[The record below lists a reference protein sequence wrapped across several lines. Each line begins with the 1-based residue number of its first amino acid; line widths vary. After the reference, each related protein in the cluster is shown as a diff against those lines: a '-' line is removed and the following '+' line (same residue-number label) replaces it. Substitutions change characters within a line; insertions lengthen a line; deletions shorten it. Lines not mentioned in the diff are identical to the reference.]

1 MPGPSIGALGRREY
15 SAANDALHTATN
27 GSTEQTILITDII
40 SEGPIAGLVEG
51 GTSVFLNNDPIQTS
65 DQAAYSAPEGVTCSL
80 NNSSS
85 SVTVDTKGN
94 SFNVSASENGK
105 KYLCIY
111 NAYSLTITSGQVTPI
126 NDNGAGYFSIPLG
139 GSAPIT
145 RTAGDSLDDA
155 WNHPSADLSYYNS
168 SWKIT
173 NNTVLG
179 RITLNSGRELE
190 GVLTAVH
197 EGDQTAKFI
206 YRNRA
211 GSYLIW
217 TEADMNGSTTH
228 TLILDIFLEIASIS
242 GTTITLS
249 NNSPIT
255 KSDAK
260 FSITS
265 ALQDTTAQ
273 GPHAS
278 ANQQQLEAKYP
289 GSGYNFAPGN
299 LDQPALPTIE
309 GTGTSTVAIP
319 APAGPLEEDAAKV
332 FTASGAQASLID
344 EVKIIIN
351 YASGLYG
358 IDEDDAGKLSAGAGY
373 QIELSVDRGTGDE
386 WQILEGN
393 STFDNKTCFGHG
405 GRYLTPTSF
414 EFRIN
419 LETFQPFNGF
429 KMRITRLTK
438 HEYDDGS
445 PVGIPKWPGLNMSGD
460 RKHKIVGA
468 AAFSAILGIIKE
480 KLNFPYTAYAN
491 VRFSSKSFQNLPTR
505 TYECQGLRV
514 LVPSNYI
521 TREENNGTLATYK
534 RNVSTGAVETTNQL
548 WDGNF
553 RSDKVYTDNPAW
565 VFYDILV
572 NNRYGLGQYIKSTD
586 IDKYALYKI
595 SKHCDELVPDGKGGT
610 EPRFRANIYLTKATD
625 AYKVL
630 KDIATIFRGMLYW
643 SDSQFLAVIDDKREP
658 VYTFSQSNVIDGKFN
673 YETTGDKTRANQIIV
688 SWNNP
693 EADYKLQPI
702 IVEDRENQIKTGIV
716 KSEKAV
722 AFGCTSEGQAIRYG
736 RWKLWTA
743 INQTNLVTFET
754 SINAAFLGPGD
765 IINIQDEADFT
776 IPFSGRVYSCTS
788 SHITLDRHITT
799 GSGGD
804 AFPSG
809 FTYTI
814 SVIIPKRSIVLNQ
827 DSATVNVSGGT
838 ANLTR
843 GQEVTT
849 ANTISGSTTT
859 LTTLLNADEDVT
871 KKNVESALDSSGN
884 ILKLQYLSS
893 TVVEERTLTVAS
905 LSTSDGRDTIPISSA
920 FSETPANGAVWAIK
934 KVSSTTSAVDAAS
947 YKQYKI
953 LVISESGKS
962 GYGIIA
968 VEYFES
974 KFDAVDGEFTTAVTD
989 IVYPAEGTGE
999 VPAPKNLRILRD
1011 PLYQKEGEELIVAW
1025 DEPDAESTTSADS
1038 NYEHTAEYLVSHS
1051 FGIETGYNTEF
1062 TTNRNKR
1069 WVRFN
1074 NVRDGRHWVG
1084 VQTVSKKGRYSGK
1097 TIAEIDISDIYK
1109 GEPRRW
1115 GIWKGGYASCQVMVI
1130 NDGSEKGT
1138 FKFVND
1144 SFVAAPF
1151 NNISAA
1157 KRNTSADADSYS
1169 ISCTEL
1175 ANNSWPST
1183 AGDNDIY
1190 DWGYV
1195 MMDFSKLDASSP
1207 NANALKLV
1215 LYKQDTDNNIAYW
1228 YDAKKYMADNNSIW
1242 TSLGN
1247 CNVVQGS
1254 RKITASSSIF
1264 GDLKI
1269 PEVVKIGTFYA
1280 KVAYV
1285 ESDTVLYVDRP
1296 WTAASANNQAAH
1308 VQELDIDY
1316 TNDFLVGVVSYYAGY
1331 TWPDGSTGKYN
1342 RGGGEGIVSF
1352 LTIEEELASIG
1363 RAVVVESNVDFL
1375 NYQADNSQTTSYS
1388 NIQLT
1393 LTAVNFQNPA
1403 FNVTGAGFSQVNT
1416 SADANNS
1423 YTTPGSGSTLTK
1435 TIHSNN
1441 SDITYSAT
1449 PLLFDIKVREALDP
1463 DNTNKQINSTFSIGK
1478 LREGQQGKSSSI
1490 LYLYAAQDVLPED
1503 STTIKDPNDNTSFP
1517 TLRAQLETEGS
1528 EKGGTLV
1535 SNYNISSG
1543 QVIDSSN
1550 NGLGW
1555 YTTPQTPSGN
1565 QKQWVIAASG
1575 NGTGTTDDILR
1586 TEWTVPTQFSGSDGL
1601 AGLSVALISLYKATS
1616 SDASPSSSMPGAC
1629 TWAFDSSTFTS
1640 GPANSWSL
1648 NSPNL
1653 TESNPYIWKTTAVA
1667 KATTLSSGTTASIAA
1682 NDWSTPAKV
1691 HERVAGPA
1699 GTAAKKE
1706 FVGTMYY
1713 TSAVQESGAGNA
1725 DWSVPAKPTG
1735 SITFRFSDKK
1745 FSESGS
1751 TYADTVDSWS
1761 FATPSFAPYNGA
1773 IELRWYALT
1782 VTAESDSAGGDLATT
1797 GNGNL
1802 VFGNPTAVHTFDGV
1816 VAFTDLSSN
1825 KRGTTIIH
1833 GDNIS
1838 TGIIRGTSFDT
1849 NSPTGLQINLD
1860 ASGSA
1865 KAIEAKTS
1873 GTHKFYVQADGTA
1886 FFAGTLSAS
1895 NISGEMTLGQ
1905 NSGDKITVGANDNIV
1920 IDGNAKLITIQED
1933 NGTDRVRLGKLS

>member
-1 MPGPSIGALGRREY
+1 MPSPSIGALSRREY
-15 SAANDALHTATN
+15 SPANDSLHTATS

-51 GTSVFLNNDPIQTS
+51 GVSVFLNNDPLQTN

-80 NNSSS
+80 NSGSS

-94 SFNVSASENGK
+94 SFNVSTSENGK

-111 NAYSLTITSGQVTPI
+111 DAYSLTVTSGQVTPI

-145 RTAGDSLDDA
+145 RTAGASLDDA

-168 SWKIT
+168 SWKVA
-173 NNTVLG
+173 NNTVMG
-179 RITLNSGRELE
+179 RLKLNSGRQLD

-206 YRNRA
+206 YRNRT

-217 TEADMNGSTTH
+217 TDADMNGSTTH
-228 TLILDIFLEIASIS
+228 TLDLDIFLEIASIS

-249 NNSPIT
+249 TNSPTT

-265 ALQDTTAQ
+265 ALQDTTTQA
-273 GPHAS
+273 PNSSAS
-278 ANQQQLEAKYP
+278 NQQLEAKYP

-319 APAGPLEEDAAKV
+319 APAGPLEEDVAKV

-358 IDEDDAGKLSAGAGY
+358 VDEDDASKLSAGAGY
-373 QIELSVDRGTGDE
+373 QIELSVDRGTGE
-386 WQILEGN
+386 EYQILEGN
-393 STFDNKTCFGHG
+393 STFQNKTCFGHG

-438 HEYDDGS
+438 HEYDDGN
-445 PVGIPKWPGLNMSGD
+445 PIGIPKWPGLNMSGD
-460 RKHKIVGA
+460 SKHKIVGG

-505 TYECQGLRV
+505 TYECQGLKV
-514 LVPSNYI
+514 LVPSNYV

-553 RSDKVYTDNPAW
+553 RSDKIYTDNPAW

-572 NNRYGLGQYIKSTD
+572 NNRYGLGQYVKSTD

-630 KDIATIFRGMLYW
+630 KDIATIFRAMLYW

-814 SVIIPKRSIVLNQ
+814 SVIIPKRSVVLNQ

-871 KKNVESALDSSGN
+871 KKNIESALDSSGN

-905 LSTSDGRDTIPISSA
+905 LSTSDGRDIIPISSA
-920 FSETPANGAVWAIK
+920 FSETPANSAIWAIK
-934 KVSSTTSAVDAAS
+934 KVSSTTSALDAAS

-974 KFDAVDGEFTTAVTD
+974 KFDAVDGEFTTAVPD
-989 IVYPAEGTGE
+989 IVYPDEGSGE

-1038 NYEHTAEYLVSHS
+1038 NYEHTAEYVVSHS

-1062 TTNRNKR
+1062 RTNRVKR

-1097 TIAEIDISDIYK
+1097 AIAEIDVSDIYK
-1109 GEPRRW
+1109 GEPRRY
-1115 GIWKGGYASCQVMVI
+1115 GMWKGGYSTCQPMVI
-1130 NDGSEKGT
+1130 NSGSEKGI
-1138 FKFVND
+1138 FKFVNS

-1151 NNISAA
+1151 NNITNA

-1190 DWGYV
+1190 DWGYI
-1195 MMDFSKLDASSP
+1195 MIDFSKLDASSP

-1215 LYKQDTDNNIAYW
+1215 LYKQDTTYNIAYW
-1228 YDAKKYMADNNSIW
+1228 YDAKKYMADNSSIW

-1264 GDLKI
+1264 GNLKV
-1269 PEVVKIGTFYA
+1269 PEIVYIGTFYA

-1285 ESDTVLYVDRP
+1285 ESETVLYVDRP
-1296 WTAASANNQAAH
+1296 WTAASANNQAAF

-1316 TNDFLVGVVSYYAGY
+1316 RNDFLVGVVSYHAGG
-1331 TWPDGSTGKYN
+1331 TDDDGNAGRYG
-1342 RGGGEGIVSF
+1342 RGGGVGITSF

-1363 RAVVVESNVDFL
+1363 RAIVVQCNVDFL

-1416 SADANNS
+1416 SADGTNS
-1423 YTTPGSGSTLTK
+1423 YTTSGSGATLTK
-1435 TIHSNN
+1435 TIHSNS
-1441 SDITYSAT
+1441 SDIAYSTT

-1478 LREGQQGKSSSI
+1478 LREGQQGSSAAVV
-1490 LYLYAAQDVLPED
+1490 YLYTVQDVKPAA
-1503 STTIKDPNDNTSFP
+1503 TTAIKDPNEDSNFP
-1517 TLRAQLETEGS
+1517 TVTAKLSGTGGGS
-1528 EKGGTLV
+1528 LVLDGTAIHANGGVL
-1535 SNYNISSG
+1535 ISG
-1543 QVIDSSN
+1543 QAS
-1550 NGLGW
+1550 GW
-1555 YTTPQTPSGN
+1555 YVSPQAPTGT
-1565 QKQWVIAASG
+1565 QKQWVVAASA
-1575 NGTGTTDDILR
+1575 NGTGTTDTILR
-1586 TEWTVPTQFSGSDGL
+1586 TEWTVPTQFSGADGL
-1601 AGLSVALISLYKATS
+1601 SGLSVALVSLYKATS
-1616 SDASPSSSMPGAC
+1616 SDASPSSSMPGASI
-1629 TWAFDSSTFTS
+1629 WAFDTSTFTS

-1648 NSPNL
+1648 SSPTL
-1653 TESNPYIWKTTAVA
+1653 SESYPYIWKTTAVA
-1667 KATTLSSGTTASIAA
+1667 KATTLSSGTTANIAA

-1691 HERVAGPA
+1691 HERVPGPA

-1713 TSAVQESGAGNA
+1713 TSAVQESGAGQA
-1725 DWSVPAKPTG
+1725 DWSTPSKPSGT
-1735 SITFRFSDKK
+1735 ITFRFSDKK
-1745 FSESGS
+1745 FSDSGA

-1761 FATPSFAPYNGA
+1761 FTTPSFAPYNGA

-1782 VTAESDSAGGDLATT
+1782 VTAESDTGGGDLATT
-1797 GNGNL
+1797 ANGNL
-1802 VFGNPTAVHTFDGV
+1802 VFGNPVAIHTFDGV
-1816 VAFTDLSSN
+1816 VAFTDLSTD
-1825 KRGTTIIH
+1825 KRGTTVIH

-1838 TGIIRGTSFDT
+1838 TGIIRGTSFDS

-1860 ASGSA
+1860 AAGTA

-1905 NSGDKITVGANDNIV
+1905 NSGDKITVGANDNII
-1920 IDGNAKLITIQED
+1920 IDGDAKLITIQED